1 MSASSSPGFVQG
13 RILEELYS
21 NAYAYCLPSDLEGM
35 PLSLLEA
42 MSYGCCCIVSDIA
55 ECTEVVEDK
64 AVVFKKSDVKDL
76 RNKMQQ
82 LCDKPEMV
90 CGYKNTAADF
100 ILRKYN
106 WDKVVGD
113 TLKLYLRCDMRDGS
127 RNMIR
132 ILQCVNDSI
141 VPVWKLC

>member
-1 MSASSSPGFVQG
+1 M
-13 RILEELYS
+13 
-21 NAYAYCLPSDLEGM
+21 
-35 PLSLLEA
+35 
-42 MSYGCCCIVSDIA
+42 
-55 ECTEVVEDK
+55 
-64 AVVFKKSDVKDL
+64 FKKSDVKDL

-113 TLKLYLRCDMRDGS
+113 TLKLYLRC
-127 RNMIR
+127 I
-132 ILQCVNDSI
+132 
-141 VPVWKLC
+141 